1 MSWSCGIVGLPN
13 SGKSTI
19 FNALTTLTVP
29 CQPYPFCTIEPNVG
43 IVAVPDERLLRLA
56 EILKPEKVTL
66 TTIEFIDVAGLIKDA
81 HKGEGLGNKFL
92 SHIRNVDAIAHV
104 LRCFSTKNVPHVYS
118 EIDPKRD
125 MEIVET
131 EIIIS
136 DLEIVEDRLNKLD
149 RLAKVSKEK
158 GTQERELLLR
168 VKATL
173 ERSSFVNVDEF
184 DHSEKEMVYSFNLI
198 TTKPIFYVAN
208 IDEENL
214 GDLPIAPLEELV
226 RSKGRRLVYI
236 CGKLEQD
243 LIDLSMDERK
253 SYMDLYGM
261 TEMSIEKVIKVGY
274 EMLGL
279 ITFYTIVGKE
289 MRAWTIPRNTTCVK
303 AAGKIHTDMERGF
316 IKAEVINVNDFVR
329 YGSEHA
335 AREKGALRMEGKE
348 YIVKDGDILHIRFN
362 VYLIAVRRTKHVT
375 RDRSK
380 QLFKSQYST
389 WMSICVGL
397 FPNQISVVFLGTFLP
412 YLLSNK
418 PAPNTNKE
426 VRLWFE
432 KHFWQHSS
440 SDWHF
445 HS

>member
-1 MSWSCGIVGLPN
+1 MSWSCGIIGLPN

-43 IVAVPDERLLRLA
+43 IVAVPDERLVKLA
-56 EILKPEKVTL
+56 EIIKPQKVTP

-81 HKGEGLGNKFL
+81 HKGEGLGNRFL

-104 LRCFSTKNVPHVYS
+104 IRCFGAKNVPHVYS
-118 EIDPKRD
+118 DLDPKRD

-136 DLEIVEDRLNKLD
+136 DLEIVEERLDKLD

-158 GTQERELLLR
+158 GVKELELLAR
-168 VKATL
+168 IKSTL
-173 ERSSFVNVDEF
+173 ERSSFVNMNDF
-184 DHSEKEMVYSFNLI
+184 DQSEAEIVRSFNLI

-208 IDEENL
+208 IDEEAM
-214 GDLPIAPLEELV
+214 GELPIASLEGLV
-226 RSKGRRLVYI
+226 LSKGSKLVYI

-243 LIDLSMDERK
+243 LIDLSPDERK

-316 IKAEVINVNDFVR
+316 IKAEVINASDFVQ

-335 AREKGALRMEGKE
+335 AREHGALKIEGKE

-362 VYLIAVRRTKHVT
+362 V
-375 RDRSK
+375 
-380 QLFKSQYST
+380 
-389 WMSICVGL
+389 
-397 FPNQISVVFLGTFLP
+397 
-412 YLLSNK
+412 
-418 PAPNTNKE
+418 
-426 VRLWFE
+426 
-432 KHFWQHSS
+432 
-440 SDWHF
+440 
-445 HS
+445 

>member
-1 MSWSCGIVGLPN
+1 MSWSCGIIGLPN

-43 IVAVPDERLLRLA
+43 IVAVPDERLVKLA
-56 EILKPEKVTL
+56 EIIKPQKVTP

-81 HKGEGLGNKFL
+81 HKGEGLGNRFL

-104 LRCFSTKNVPHVYS
+104 IRCFGAKNVPHVYS
-118 EIDPKRD
+118 DLDPKRD

-136 DLEIVEDRLNKLD
+136 DLEIVEERLDKLD

-158 GTQERELLLR
+158 GVKELELLAR
-168 VKATL
+168 IKSTL
-173 ERSSFVNVDEF
+173 ERSSFVNMNDF
-184 DHSEKEMVYSFNLI
+184 DQSEAEIVRSFNLI

-208 IDEENL
+208 IDEEAM
-214 GDLPIAPLEELV
+214 GELPIASLEGLV
-226 RSKGRRLVYI
+226 LSKGSKLVYI

-243 LIDLSMDERK
+243 LIDLSPDERK

-316 IKAEVINVNDFVR
+316 IKAEVINASDFVQ

-335 AREKGALRMEGKE
+335 AREHGALKIEGRE

-362 VYLIAVRRTKHVT
+362 V
-375 RDRSK
+375 
-380 QLFKSQYST
+380 
-389 WMSICVGL
+389 
-397 FPNQISVVFLGTFLP
+397 
-412 YLLSNK
+412 
-418 PAPNTNKE
+418 
-426 VRLWFE
+426 
-432 KHFWQHSS
+432 
-440 SDWHF
+440 
-445 HS
+445 

>member
-1 MSWSCGIVGLPN
+1 MSWSCGIIGLPN

-43 IVAVPDERLLRLA
+43 IVAVPDERLVKLA
-56 EILKPEKVTL
+56 EIIKPQKVTP

-81 HKGEGLGNKFL
+81 HKGEGLGNRFL

-104 LRCFSTKNVPHVYS
+104 IRCFGAKNVPHVYS
-118 EIDPKRD
+118 DLDPKRD

-136 DLEIVEDRLNKLD
+136 DLEIVEERLDKLD

-158 GTQERELLLR
+158 GVKELELLAR
-168 VKATL
+168 IKSTL
-173 ERSSFVNVDEF
+173 ERSSFVNMNDF
-184 DHSEKEMVYSFNLI
+184 DQSEAEIVRSFNLI

-208 IDEENL
+208 IDEEAMGEL
-214 GDLPIAPLEELV
+214 SIASLEGLV
-226 RSKGRRLVYI
+226 LSKGSKLVYI

-243 LIDLSMDERK
+243 LIDLSPDERK

-316 IKAEVINVNDFVR
+316 IKAEVINASDFVQ

-335 AREKGALRMEGKE
+335 AREHGALKIEGKE

-362 VYLIAVRRTKHVT
+362 V
-375 RDRSK
+375 
-380 QLFKSQYST
+380 
-389 WMSICVGL
+389 
-397 FPNQISVVFLGTFLP
+397 
-412 YLLSNK
+412 
-418 PAPNTNKE
+418 
-426 VRLWFE
+426 
-432 KHFWQHSS
+432 
-440 SDWHF
+440 
-445 HS
+445 

>member
-1 MSWSCGIVGLPN
+1 MSWSCGIIGLPN

-43 IVAVPDERLLRLA
+43 IVAVPDERLIKLA
-56 EILKPEKVTL
+56 EIIKPQKVTP

-81 HKGEGLGNKFL
+81 HKGEGLGNRFL

-104 LRCFSTKNVPHVYS
+104 IRCFGTKNVPHVYS
-118 EIDPKRD
+118 DLDPKRD

-136 DLEIVEDRLNKLD
+136 DLEIVEERLDKLD

-158 GTQERELLLR
+158 GIKEIELLAR
-168 VKATL
+168 IKSTL
-173 ERSSFVNVDEF
+173 EGSSFVNMNDF
-184 DHSEKEMVYSFNLI
+184 DHSEAEIVRSFNLI

-208 IDEENL
+208 IDEETM
-214 GDLPIAPLEELV
+214 GKLPIASLEGLV
-226 RSKGRRLVYI
+226 LSKGSKLVYI

-243 LIDLSMDERK
+243 LIDLSPDERK

-274 EMLGL
+274 EVLGL

-289 MRAWTIPRNTTCVK
+289 MRAWTIPKNTTCVK

-316 IKAEVINVNDFVR
+316 IKAEVINASDFVQ

-335 AREKGALRMEGKE
+335 AREHGVLKIEGKE

-362 VYLIAVRRTKHVT
+362 V
-375 RDRSK
+375 
-380 QLFKSQYST
+380 
-389 WMSICVGL
+389 
-397 FPNQISVVFLGTFLP
+397 
-412 YLLSNK
+412 
-418 PAPNTNKE
+418 
-426 VRLWFE
+426 
-432 KHFWQHSS
+432 
-440 SDWHF
+440 
-445 HS
+445 

>member
-1 MSWSCGIVGLPN
+1 MSYVLHGVDMSWSCGIIGLPN

-43 IVAVPDERLLRLA
+43 IVAVPDERLVRLA

-104 LRCFSTKNVPHVYS
+104 IRCFGTKNVPHVYS

-173 ERSSFVNVDEF
+173 ERSSFVNMEEF
-184 DHSEKEMVYSFNLI
+184 DHSEKEMVNSFNLI

-226 RSKGRRLVYI
+226 RSKGSRLVYI

-253 SYMDLYGM
+253 
-261 TEMSIEKVIKVGY
+261 
-274 EMLGL
+274 L
-279 ITFYTIVGKE
+279 I
-289 MRAWTIPRNTTCVK
+289 
-303 AAGKIHTDMERGF
+303 H
-316 IKAEVINVNDFVR
+316 
-329 YGSEHA
+329 GSLWH
-335 AREKGALRMEGKE
+335 
-348 YIVKDGDILHIRFN
+348 DGDVHRESDQGRLRDAWPHHLLH
-362 VYLIAVRRTKHVT
+362 
-375 RDRSK
+375 DRG
-380 QLFKSQYST
+380 QGDE
-389 WMSICVGL
+389 GL
-397 FPNQISVVFLGTFLP
+397 DNSPEHNLREGCRQDTHRHGTGLHQGRGNQC
-412 YLLSNK
+412 
-418 PAPNTNKE
+418 E
-426 VRLWFE
+426 
-432 KHFWQHSS
+432 
-440 SDWHF
+440 
-445 HS
+445 

>member
-1 MSWSCGIVGLPN
+1 MSWSCGIIGLPN

-43 IVAVPDERLLRLA
+43 IVAVPDERLVKLA
-56 EILKPEKVTL
+56 EILKPEKATP

-81 HKGEGLGNKFL
+81 HKGEGLGNRFL

-104 LRCFSTKNVPHVYS
+104 IRCFGTKNVPHVYS
-118 EIDPKRD
+118 DIDPRRD

-136 DLEIVEDRLNKLD
+136 DLEIVEERLDKLN
-149 RLAKVSKEK
+149 RIAKVSREK
-158 GTQERELLLR
+158 GVKEIELLS
-168 VKATL
+168 KIKSTL
-173 ERSSFVNVDEF
+173 ERSSFVNMNDF
-184 DHSEKEMVYSFNLI
+184 DHSETEIVRSFNLI
-198 TTKPIFYVAN
+198 TTKPIFYIAN
-208 IDEENL
+208 IDEDTL
-214 GDLPIAPLEELV
+214 GDLPNSNLEALV
-226 RSKGRRLVYI
+226 QSKGGKLVYI

-243 LIDLSMDERK
+243 LIGLSPDERQ

-261 TEMSIEKVIKVGY
+261 TEMSIERVIKVGY

-289 MRAWTIPRNTTCVK
+289 MRAWTIPSNTTCVK

-316 IKAEVINVNDFVR
+316 IKAEVINASDFVR

-335 AREKGALRMEGKE
+335 AREHGALKLEGKE

-362 VYLIAVRRTKHVT
+362 V
-375 RDRSK
+375 
-380 QLFKSQYST
+380 
-389 WMSICVGL
+389 
-397 FPNQISVVFLGTFLP
+397 
-412 YLLSNK
+412 
-418 PAPNTNKE
+418 
-426 VRLWFE
+426 
-432 KHFWQHSS
+432 
-440 SDWHF
+440 
-445 HS
+445 

>member
-1 MSWSCGIVGLPN
+1 MSWSCGIIGLPN

-43 IVAVPDERLLRLA
+43 IVAVPDERLVKLA
-56 EILKPEKVTL
+56 EILKPEKVTP

-81 HKGEGLGNKFL
+81 HKGEGLGNRFL

-104 LRCFSTKNVPHVYS
+104 IRRFGTENVPHVYS
-118 EIDPKRD
+118 DIDPKRD
-125 MEIVET
+125 MEVVET

-136 DLEIVEDRLNKLD
+136 DLEIVEERLDKLN

-158 GTQERELLLR
+158 GDKEIELLTR
-168 VKATL
+168 IKSSL
-173 ERSSFVNVDEF
+173 ERSSFVNMEDF
-184 DHSEKEMVYSFNLI
+184 DHGDREIVRSFNLI

-208 IDEENL
+208 IDEEAL
-214 GDLPIAPLEELV
+214 GNLPIALLEDLV
-226 RSKGRRLVYI
+226 GSKGSRLVYI

-243 LIDLSMDERK
+243 LIDLSPDERK

-289 MRAWTIPRNTTCVK
+289 MRAWTIQKNTTCVK

-316 IKAEVINVNDFVR
+316 IKAEVINASDFVL

-335 AREKGALRMEGKE
+335 AREHGALKIEGKE

-362 VYLIAVRRTKHVT
+362 I
-375 RDRSK
+375 
-380 QLFKSQYST
+380 
-389 WMSICVGL
+389 
-397 FPNQISVVFLGTFLP
+397 
-412 YLLSNK
+412 
-418 PAPNTNKE
+418 
-426 VRLWFE
+426 
-432 KHFWQHSS
+432 
-440 SDWHF
+440 
-445 HS
+445 

>member
-1 MSWSCGIVGLPN
+1 MSWSCGIIGLPN

-43 IVAVPDERLLRLA
+43 IVAVPDERLVKLA
-56 EILKPEKVTL
+56 EILKPQKVTP

-81 HKGEGLGNKFL
+81 HKGEGLGNRFL
-92 SHIRNVDAIAHV
+92 SHIRNVAAIAHV
-104 LRCFSTKNVPHVYS
+104 IRYFGAKNVPHVYS
-118 EIDPKRD
+118 DLDPRRD

-136 DLEIVEDRLNKLD
+136 DLEIVEERLDKLD

-158 GTQERELLLR
+158 GVKEIELLAR
-168 VKATL
+168 IKSTL
-173 ERSSFVNVDEF
+173 ERSSFVNMNDF
-184 DHSEKEMVYSFNLI
+184 DHSEAEIVRSFNLI

-208 IDEENL
+208 IDEESM
-214 GDLPIAPLEELV
+214 GELPIASLEGLV
-226 RSKGRRLVYI
+226 LSKPSKLVYI

-243 LIDLSMDERK
+243 LIDLSPDERK

-261 TEMSIEKVIKVGY
+261 TEMSIERVIKVGY
-274 EMLGL
+274 EVLGL

-316 IKAEVINVNDFVR
+316 IKAEVINASDFVQ

-335 AREKGALRMEGKE
+335 AREHGALKIEGKD

-362 VYLIAVRRTKHVT
+362 V
-375 RDRSK
+375 
-380 QLFKSQYST
+380 
-389 WMSICVGL
+389 
-397 FPNQISVVFLGTFLP
+397 
-412 YLLSNK
+412 
-418 PAPNTNKE
+418 
-426 VRLWFE
+426 
-432 KHFWQHSS
+432 
-440 SDWHF
+440 
-445 HS
+445 

>member
-1 MSWSCGIVGLPN
+1 MSWSCGIIGLPN

-43 IVAVPDERLLRLA
+43 IVAMPDERLVKLA
-56 EILKPEKVTL
+56 EILKPEKVTF

-81 HKGEGLGNKFL
+81 HKGEGLGNRFL

-104 LRCFSTKNVPHVYS
+104 IRCFGTKNVPHVFS
-118 EIDPKRD
+118 DIDPKRD

-136 DLEIVEDRLNKLD
+136 DLEIVEERLDKLN

-158 GTQERELLLR
+158 GDKEIGLLTHI
-168 VKATL
+168 KSTL
-173 ERSSFVNVDEF
+173 ERSSFVNMEHF
-184 DHSEKEMVYSFNLI
+184 DHGEREIVRSFNLI

-214 GDLPIAPLEELV
+214 GDLPIASLEDLV
-226 RSKGRRLVYI
+226 RSKDSRLVYI

-243 LIDLSMDERK
+243 LIDLSPDERK

-289 MRAWTIPRNTTCVK
+289 MRAWTIPKNTTCAK

-316 IKAEVINVNDFVR
+316 IKAEVINASDFVQ
-329 YGSEHA
+329 YGSEHMPP
-335 AREKGALRMEGKE
+335 G
-348 YIVKDGDILHIRFN
+348 N
-362 VYLIAVRRTKHVT
+362 T
-375 RDRSK
+375 
-380 QLFKSQYST
+380 
-389 WMSICVGL
+389 
-397 FPNQISVVFLGTFLP
+397 
-412 YLLSNK
+412 
-418 PAPNTNKE
+418 AP
-426 VRLWFE
+426 
-432 KHFWQHSS
+432 
-440 SDWHF
+440 
-445 HS
+445 

>member
-1 MSWSCGIVGLPN
+1 MSWSCGIIGLPN

-43 IVAVPDERLLRLA
+43 IVAVPDERLVKLA
-56 EILKPEKVTL
+56 EILKPQKVTP

-81 HKGEGLGNKFL
+81 HKGEGLGNRFL

-104 LRCFSTKNVPHVYS
+104 IRYFGAKNVPHVYS
-118 EIDPKRD
+118 DLDPRRD

-136 DLEIVEDRLNKLD
+136 DLEIVEEWLDKLD

-158 GTQERELLLR
+158 GVKEIELLAR
-168 VKATL
+168 IKSTL
-173 ERSSFVNVDEF
+173 ERSSFVNMNDF
-184 DHSEKEMVYSFNLI
+184 DHSEAEIVRSFNLI

-208 IDEENL
+208 IDEESM
-214 GDLPIAPLEELV
+214 GELPIASLEGLV
-226 RSKGRRLVYI
+226 LSKPSKLVYI

-243 LIDLSMDERK
+243 LIDLSPDERK

-261 TEMSIEKVIKVGY
+261 TEMSIERVIKVGY
-274 EMLGL
+274 EVLGL

-316 IKAEVINVNDFVR
+316 IKAEVINASDFVQ

-335 AREKGALRMEGKE
+335 AREHGALKIEGKD

-362 VYLIAVRRTKHVT
+362 V
-375 RDRSK
+375 
-380 QLFKSQYST
+380 
-389 WMSICVGL
+389 
-397 FPNQISVVFLGTFLP
+397 
-412 YLLSNK
+412 
-418 PAPNTNKE
+418 
-426 VRLWFE
+426 
-432 KHFWQHSS
+432 
-440 SDWHF
+440 
-445 HS
+445 

>member
-1 MSWSCGIVGLPN
+1 M
-13 SGKSTI
+13 
-19 FNALTTLTVP
+19 
-29 CQPYPFCTIEPNVG
+29 
-43 IVAVPDERLLRLA
+43 PDERLVKLA
-56 EILKPEKVTL
+56 EILKPEKVTF

-81 HKGEGLGNKFL
+81 HKGEGLGNRFL

-104 LRCFSTKNVPHVYS
+104 IRCFGTKNVPHVFS
-118 EIDPKRD
+118 DIDPKRD

-136 DLEIVEDRLNKLD
+136 DLEIVEERLDKLN

-158 GTQERELLLR
+158 GDKEIGLLTHI
-168 VKATL
+168 KSTL
-173 ERSSFVNVDEF
+173 ERSSFVNMEHF
-184 DHSEKEMVYSFNLI
+184 DHGEREIVRSFNLI

-214 GDLPIAPLEELV
+214 GDLPIASLEDLV
-226 RSKGRRLVYI
+226 RSKDSRLVYI

-243 LIDLSMDERK
+243 LIDLSPDERK

-289 MRAWTIPRNTTCVK
+289 MRAWTIPKNTTCVK

-316 IKAEVINVNDFVR
+316 IKAEVINASDFVQ

-335 AREKGALRMEGKE
+335 AREHGALKIEGKE

-362 VYLIAVRRTKHVT
+362 V
-375 RDRSK
+375 
-380 QLFKSQYST
+380 
-389 WMSICVGL
+389 
-397 FPNQISVVFLGTFLP
+397 
-412 YLLSNK
+412 
-418 PAPNTNKE
+418 
-426 VRLWFE
+426 
-432 KHFWQHSS
+432 
-440 SDWHF
+440 
-445 HS
+445 

>member
-1 MSWSCGIVGLPN
+1 MSWSCGIIGLPN

-43 IVAVPDERLLRLA
+43 IVAVPDERLVRLA

-104 LRCFSTKNVPHVYS
+104 IRCFSTKNVPHVYS

-173 ERSSFVNVDEF
+173 ERSSFVNMEEF
-184 DHSEKEMVYSFNLI
+184 DHSEKEIVNSFNLI
-198 TTKPIFYVAN
+198 ATKPIFYVAN

-226 RSKGRRLVYI
+226 RSKGSRLVYI

-253 SYMDLYGM
+253 
-261 TEMSIEKVIKVGY
+261 
-274 EMLGL
+274 L
-279 ITFYTIVGKE
+279 IHGSLWHDGDVHREGDQG
-289 MRAWTIPRNTTCVK
+289 RLRDAWTHHLLHDRGQGDEGLDDPPEHNLREGCRQDTHRHGTGLHQGRGNQC
-303 AAGKIHTDMERGF
+303 ERF
-316 IKAEVINVNDFVR
+316 C
-329 YGSEHA
+329 
-335 AREKGALRMEGKE
+335 ALRVGACSPRKGRPENGRQRVHRERRRYSPYSVQCIAAIADSSKLLA
-348 YIVKDGDILHIRFN
+348 KQN
-362 VYLIAVRRTKHVT
+362 V
-375 RDRSK
+375 
-380 QLFKSQYST
+380 
-389 WMSICVGL
+389 
-397 FPNQISVVFLGTFLP
+397 
-412 YLLSNK
+412 
-418 PAPNTNKE
+418 
-426 VRLWFE
+426 
-432 KHFWQHSS
+432 
-440 SDWHF
+440 
-445 HS
+445 

>member
-1 MSWSCGIVGLPN
+1 MSWSCGIIGLPN

-43 IVAVPDERLLRLA
+43 IVAVPDERLVKLA
-56 EILKPEKVTL
+56 EILKPEKATP

-81 HKGEGLGNKFL
+81 HKGEGLGNRFL

-104 LRCFSTKNVPHVYS
+104 IRCFGTKNVPHVYS
-118 EIDPKRD
+118 DIDPRRD

-136 DLEIVEDRLNKLD
+136 DLEIVEERIDKLE
-149 RLAKVSKEK
+149 RIAKVSKEK
-158 GTQERELLLR
+158 GVKETELLTR
-168 VKATL
+168 IKSTL
-173 ERSSFVNVDEF
+173 ERSSFVNMNDF
-184 DHSEKEMVYSFNLI
+184 DHSETEIVRSFNLI
-198 TTKPIFYVAN
+198 TTKSIFYIAN
-208 IDEENL
+208 IDEDTL
-214 GDLPIAPLEELV
+214 GELPISNLEDLV
-226 RSKGRRLVYI
+226 QSKGSKLVYI

-243 LIDLSMDERK
+243 LVGLSPDERQ

-261 TEMSIEKVIKVGY
+261 AEMSIERVIKVGY

-289 MRAWTIPRNTTCVK
+289 MRAWTIPSNTTCVK

-316 IKAEVINVNDFVR
+316 IKAEVINASDFVR

-335 AREKGALRMEGKE
+335 AREHGALKLEGKE

-362 VYLIAVRRTKHVT
+362 V
-375 RDRSK
+375 
-380 QLFKSQYST
+380 
-389 WMSICVGL
+389 
-397 FPNQISVVFLGTFLP
+397 
-412 YLLSNK
+412 
-418 PAPNTNKE
+418 
-426 VRLWFE
+426 
-432 KHFWQHSS
+432 
-440 SDWHF
+440 
-445 HS
+445 

>member
-1 MSWSCGIVGLPN
+1 MSWSCGIIGLPN

-43 IVAVPDERLLRLA
+43 IVAVPDKRLVKLA
-56 EILKPEKVTL
+56 DILKPEKVTF

-81 HKGEGLGNKFL
+81 HKGEGLGNRFL

-104 LRCFSTKNVPHVYS
+104 IRCFGTKNVPHVYS
-118 EIDPKRD
+118 DIDPKRD

-136 DLEIVEDRLNKLD
+136 DLEIVEERLDKLN

-158 GTQERELLLR
+158 GDKEIELLAR
-168 VKATL
+168 IKSTL
-173 ERSSFVNVDEF
+173 ERSSFVNMEDF
-184 DHSEKEMVYSFNLI
+184 DHGEREIVQSFNLI

-208 IDEENL
+208 INEEAL
-214 GDLPIAPLEELV
+214 GELPIVSLEELV
-226 RSKGRRLVYI
+226 LSKGSKLAYI

-243 LIDLSMDERK
+243 LIDLSPDERK
-253 SYMDLYGM
+253 LYMDLYGM
-261 TEMSIEKVIKVGY
+261 KEMSIEKVIKVGY

-289 MRAWTIPRNTTCVK
+289 MRAWTIPKNTTCVK

-316 IKAEVINVNDFVR
+316 IKAEVINANDFVQ

-335 AREKGALRMEGKE
+335 AREHGALKIEGKE

-362 VYLIAVRRTKHVT
+362 V
-375 RDRSK
+375 
-380 QLFKSQYST
+380 
-389 WMSICVGL
+389 
-397 FPNQISVVFLGTFLP
+397 
-412 YLLSNK
+412 
-418 PAPNTNKE
+418 
-426 VRLWFE
+426 
-432 KHFWQHSS
+432 
-440 SDWHF
+440 
-445 HS
+445 